1 MSLCI
6 CASVC
11 VFFKLGNK
19 NKLCWLLSKI
29 LSFFFFKR
37 TIVVNE
43 IIFLGFVDS
52 FIEVLLAFYCLL
64 FNSQIMKHL
73 PTKVNLETT
82 TFLVTKSESYPQEN
96 IYTLLILLFSG

>member
-29 LSFFFFKR
+29 LSFFFKR
-37 TIVVNE
+37 TIVNE

-64 FNSQIMKHL
+64 FNSQTMKHL

-82 TFLVTKSESYPQEN
+82 TFLVTKSKGYPQEN
-96 IYTLLILLFSG
+96 VHTLLILLFSG